1 MMGLMGR
8 IWGWR
13 QEKFGALLEEARGL
27 LAAGGILAIPT
38 DTYYALAVHPFNE
51 EALTRLFAL
60 KQRPRGKPILLL
72 VASQEMVSQVAPEV
86 PEVARRLMARFWPGP
101 LTIILPARPE
111 LPRLV
116 TGGTGTVGI
125 RQPRHAITCEL
136 VAALGWPVTGTSANR
151 AGQPSLTLATEVD
164 EQFGEQ
170 VDLILDAGPCPGG
183 QPSTVVDASCTP
195 PCLVRPGATPTARLK
210 EIIPQMQQL
219 KEGRSGWPKN
229 RW

>member
-1 MMGLMGR
+1 MGR

-13 QEKFGALLEEARGL
+13 QEEAEAFFKEAQSL
-27 LAAGGILAIPT
+27 LAAGGILAVPT
-38 DTYYALAVHPFNE
+38 DTYYALAAHPFKE

-60 KQRPRGKPILLL
+60 KQRPGGKPILLL
-72 VASQEMVSQVAPEV
+72 VASQEMVSQVAQEV
-86 PEVARRLMARFWPGP
+86 PEVGRRLMARFWPGP

-111 LPRLV
+111 LPQLV
-116 TGGTGTVGI
+116 TGGTGTVGV
-125 RQPRHAITCEL
+125 RQPRHAITCDL

-151 AGQPSLTLATEVD
+151 AGQPPLTRATEVE

-183 QPSTVVDASCTP
+183 QPSTVVDVSCTP
-195 PCLVRPGATPTARLK
+195 PRLVRPGATPTAGLV
-210 EIIPQMQQL
+210 ELIPKMQQL
-219 KEGRSGWPKN
+219 REGRPGWPKN